1 MPVLGPRGKGHVR
14 SEVLGAPA
22 CHVTAEVETTTQ
34 GREVS
39 KNQRIRV
46 AQWGLGAMGQ
56 GVAKVILAKDGLE
69 LVGAFDISP
78 GLAGKDVGE
87 VLGVGPAGVRI
98 SNDPA
103 SILDPEKVDVITI
116 ATTSW
121 VKKQLPDL
129 KAIISAGIN
138 VVSIAE
144 EMSAPEAQNPEEA
157 AELDA
162 LAKENGVSAVGV
174 GVNPGF
180 VLDHLVV
187 VLTAGSQ
194 EVTSIEASRI
204 NDLSPYGQTVL
215 STQGVGTTPEEFKA
229 GVADGSIVGH
239 VGFPESVRLISDA
252 LGLGVD
258 RVEQTLEPIIAKVS
272 RQARDRIIE
281 PGKVAGCN
289 HIAVG
294 YRGDQ
299 EIIRLIHPQQVDPGA
314 EGVDTGDYITIHG
327 VPEISMSTGPEIA
340 GGKAT
345 AGIAVN
351 TIPRIFAATPGLKRI
366 IDLPSPTAL
375 MGPEAY
381 ERR

>member
-1 MPVLGPRGKGHVR
+1 MN
-14 SEVLGAPA
+14 
-22 CHVTAEVETTTQ
+22 
-34 GREVS
+34 

-56 GVAKVILAKDGLE
+56 GVAKVILAKQGLE
-69 LVGAFDISP
+69 LVGAFDIRP
-78 GLAGKDVGE
+78 ELAGKDVGE
-87 VLGVGPAGVRI
+87 VLGVELAGVVV
-98 SNDPA
+98 SDDPA
-103 SILDPEKVDVITI
+103 SILDPAKVDVITI

-121 VKKQLPDL
+121 GARQLPDL
-129 KAIISAGIN
+129 KRIISAGIN

-144 EMSAPEAQNPEEA
+144 EMAAPEAQNPEIA

-162 LAKENGVSAVGV
+162 LAKKHGVSAIGV

-204 NDLSPYGQTVL
+204 NDLSPYGETVL
-215 STQGVGTTPEEFKA
+215 STQGVGTTPEEFRA

-258 RVEQTLEPIIAKVS
+258 RVEQTLEPIIAKVP
-272 RQARDRIIE
+272 RQARGQVIE
-281 PGKVAGCN
+281 PGRVAGCN
-289 HIAVG
+289 HIAAG
-294 YRGDQ
+294 YSGGEQ
-299 EIIRLIHPQQVDPGA
+299 VIRLVHPQQVDPGA